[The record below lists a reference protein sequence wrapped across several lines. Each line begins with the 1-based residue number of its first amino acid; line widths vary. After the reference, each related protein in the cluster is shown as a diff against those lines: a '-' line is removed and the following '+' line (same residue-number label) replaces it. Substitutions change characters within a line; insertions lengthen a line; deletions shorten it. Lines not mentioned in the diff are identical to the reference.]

1 MTRCDKT
8 FPRRLFRAAFAAPTR
23 QRCVCPPVHA
33 FFQFQQIDWQS
44 TTNAASGAHEGHET
58 HRTTRFDRS
67 ATREFK
73 AVQKRMMRNM
83 AMPFTGDP
91 DVDFRM
97 HVIPHH
103 QAAMDMAWVALRHAE
118 DPWTRQA
125 AQAILIAQQQE
136 ISQFQGWLARHR
148 DKAPRGG
155 QPRYIQ
161 NASTYP
167 DPEQDIRQP
176 GSRYELVGEA
186 WAPTSG
192 VPLQQELSG
201 QSAGSATREF
211 KAAGARM
218 MRRSMAVPFTGDADV
233 EFRTNM
239 IPHHQGAIDM
249 ARVALRHAK
258 NAWTRQAAQAIIT
271 AQQHEIYQFRAWLAQ
286 HRTRIPSGG

>member
-1 MTRCDKT
+1 MRTII
-8 FPRRLFRAAFAAPTR
+8 RLTVLGLVTAAAYGA
-23 QRCVCPPVHA
+23 
-33 FFQFQQIDWQS
+33 
-44 TTNAASGAHEGHET
+44 NAQVGGRSHEGHET
-58 HRTTRFDRS
+58 HRTRGLDTS

-73 AVQKRMMRNM
+73 AVQKRMMRKM

-97 HVIPHH
+97 HMIPHH
-103 QAAMDMAWVALRHAE
+103 QAAMDMAWVALRHAK

-125 AQAILIAQQQE
+125 AQAILIAQLQE
-136 ISQFQGWLARHR
+136 ISQFQGWLARHGA
-148 DKAPRGG
+148 KVPRGG

-161 NASTYP
+161 SASTYP

-176 GSRYELVGEA
+176 GSRDELVGEA

-201 QSAGSATREF
+201 QSAGSATPEF

-218 MRRSMAVPFTGDADV
+218 MQRSMAVPFTGDPDV
-233 EFRTNM
+233 DFRTHM

-258 NAWTRQAAQAIIT
+258 NPWTRQAAQAIIT
-271 AQQHEIYQFRAWLAQ
+271 AQKHEIYQFRAWLAQ
-286 HRTRIPSGG
+286 HRTSTPSGG